1 MIYAEILAGGPG
13 KRFGNQDLP
22 KQYNM
27 LGSKPIIIH
36 TLEQFI
42 LNPKF
47 DKIIV
52 CVPKEWI
59 NYTEDLIAKYI
70 KQSDNIDVVQ
80 GGVTRNETIMSG
92 LKHIEEKYGLS
103 DKDVVVTHD
112 AVRPFVNQRIIEDNI
127 KMVQKHD
134 AVDTAI
140 PATDTII
147 DSGLDKKV
155 DPDGNDYMIESIPN
169 RNSLW
174 YGQTPQSLNIKKIMK
189 IY

>member
-103 DKDVVVTHD
+103 DKDVVVITGTNLGLLMEIVLNPSD
-112 AVRPFVNQRIIEDNI
+112 RIDPETIANAIELGKGEITECPKQDLPETS
-127 KMVQKHD
+127 D
-134 AVDTAI
+134 D
-140 PATDTII
+140 DFF
-147 DSGLDKKV
+147 
-155 DPDGNDYMIESIPN
+155 
-169 RNSLW
+169 
-174 YGQTPQSLNIKKIMK
+174 
-189 IY
+189 